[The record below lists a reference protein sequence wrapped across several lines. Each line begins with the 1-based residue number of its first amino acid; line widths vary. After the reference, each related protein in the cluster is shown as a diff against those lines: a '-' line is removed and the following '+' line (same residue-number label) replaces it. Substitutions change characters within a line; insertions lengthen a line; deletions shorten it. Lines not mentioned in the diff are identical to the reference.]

1 MQFFE
6 TSYKETMEG
15 YKTHLFI
22 CTNAPDKSGKCGS
35 KGAEELRKEVKEQCK
50 KEFGKSV
57 RVNSA
62 GCLGY
67 CERGI
72 AAVIYPQGEWLFE
85 LDKKDSDKV
94 VKRVKKN
101 YDKD

>member
-1 MQFFE
+1 MD
-6 TSYKETMEG
+6 G

-22 CTNAPDKSGKCGS
+22 CTNSPDKPGKCGS
-35 KGAEELRKEVKEQCK
+35 KDAEKLRKEVKDICK
-50 KEFGKSV
+50 NEFGKSV

-85 LDKKDSDKV
+85 LDKKDSATV
-94 VKRVKKN
+94 VEKIRKLQKN
-101 YDKD
+101 ESEK